1 MEGRD
6 APLWRCPRL
15 HSPEARSPPRRA
27 DWAVRIQVPVREG
40 GAGSS
45 SSAAAH
51 RGAPTT
57 PLAPGRAVG
66 SVAVGAQP
74 GTAPALPG
82 PRCPVEAVGVDPRRA
97 GVAGATPPPPPH
109 PGAPIRAPVPTG
121 VLGGGHRRSA
131 IADQDRVGVGGPPGS
146 TRMRGGGCAGSAADS
161 SAGPPGS
168 TRARAVRPSRVRASV
183 GDARFNAA
191 AGGPVDAAARGTV
204 ATPVPFAPSVSARA
218 RAVRWRS
225 DPATQ
230 KGGRRGSFTLRP
242 ALLPS
247 RSGAM
252 TPFPGRAGAAAHPKD
267 THRPPFSAPP
277 TPRAA
282 TAGPPEASTAP
293 GPSSTPAR
301 TATAGAASRSPRG
314 NHRTAPGPAR
324 ISRIR
329 ADAESAAPAGGVAGA
344 SWPASAS
351 RRSAAL
357 ARGRRDPIPV
367 PAPSRS
373 APVGPRE
380 RHITRE
386 NVCPGYV
393 LAGCPAISR
402 VKRRSRGGRGVRCGS
417 RGAPPRRRGRGARRG
432 PSRPPS
438 SVRPT
443 RTSAPTPG
451 RGPARARRRDS
462 GDQVAGLGAPRTRT
476 GTATGPGPDSAPDPR
491 HHGRT
496 GEPPAADSGPART
509 RLAGPEAR
517 LGRGWFA

>member
-15 HSPEARSPPRRA
+15 PPPEARSPPRRA

-51 RGAPTT
+51 RGAPTA
-57 PLAPGRAVG
+57 PLVPGRAVG

-146 TRMRGGGCAGSAADS
+146 TR
-161 SAGPPGS
+161 
-168 TRARAVRPSRVRASV
+168 ARAALAPVAHDAVRAS
-183 GDARFNAA
+183 RLNAGT
-191 AGGPVDAAARGTV
+191 GGPVDAAARGAV

-252 TPFPGRAGAAAHPKD
+252 TPFLMSAGAAAHPKD
-267 THRPPFSAPP
+267 MRRPPFSAPP

-301 TATAGAASRSPRG
+301 TATAGVASRSPRG

-329 ADAESAAPAGGVAGA
+329 
-344 SWPASAS
+344 
-351 RRSAAL
+351 
-357 ARGRRDPIPV
+357 
-367 PAPSRS
+367 
-373 APVGPRE
+373 
-380 RHITRE
+380 
-386 NVCPGYV
+386 
-393 LAGCPAISR
+393 
-402 VKRRSRGGRGVRCGS
+402 
-417 RGAPPRRRGRGARRG
+417 
-432 PSRPPS
+432 
-438 SVRPT
+438 
-443 RTSAPTPG
+443 
-451 RGPARARRRDS
+451 PAR
-462 GDQVAGLGAPRTRT
+462 PR
-476 GTATGPGPDSAPDPR
+476 P
-491 HHGRT
+491 
-496 GEPPAADSGPART
+496 
-509 RLAGPEAR
+509 
-517 LGRGWFA
+517 

>member
-15 HSPEARSPPRRA
+15 PSPEARSPPRRA

-82 PRCPVEAVGVDPRRA
+82 PRSGCA
-97 GVAGATPPPPPH
+97 GR
-109 PGAPIRAPVPTG
+109 PGALQRHPLSPGRAVRSKPWGSIRGGRELQGRRPRLRPIRASVPTG
-121 VLGGGHRRSA
+121 VLGWWTSSECYCG
-131 IADQDRVGVGGPPGS
+131 PGS
-146 TRMRGGGCAGSAADS
+146 GR
-161 SAGPPGS
+161 
-168 TRARAVRPSRVRASV
+168 SRRASRLNA
-183 GDARFNAA
+183 DARGWVRRLGRGQLGGASRLNAG
-191 AGGPVDAAARGTV
+191 AGGSVDAAARGAV

-230 KGGRRGSFTLRP
+230 KGGWRGSFTLRP

-252 TPFPGRAGAAAHPKD
+252 TPFLMSAGAAAHPKD
-267 THRPPFSAPP
+267 MRRPPFSAPP

-301 TATAGAASRSPRG
+301 TATAGVASRSPRG

-329 ADAESAAPAGGVAGA
+329 ADAESAAPARGVAGA

-351 RRSAAL
+351 RRSAAP
-357 ARGRRDPIPV
+357 AWGRRDPIPV

-393 LAGCPAISR
+393 LAGCPAILR
-402 VKRRSRGGRGVRCGS
+402 IKRRSRGGRCGRCGS
-417 RGAPPRRRGRGARRG
+417 RGAPPRRRERGARRG
-432 PSRPPS
+432 PSRPTS

-443 RTSAPTPG
+443 RKTVSA
-451 RGPARARRRDS
+451 R
-462 GDQVAGLGAPRTRT
+462 
-476 GTATGPGPDSAPDPR
+476 
-491 HHGRT
+491 
-496 GEPPAADSGPART
+496 
-509 RLAGPEAR
+509 
-517 LGRGWFA
+517 

>member
-1 MEGRD
+1 MCSSVD
-6 APLWRCPRL
+6 YWRCRWIKLGGALEYPQRGPSDPHLEPDLSTVCPQGYPQGWRADPQGWRGGTRRCGGARASPRRRRE
-15 HSPEARSPPRRA
+15 HRRAGPTGWSASRSPCGRAGPAPPLRLRLAAVLPRHRSPRAVPSARSPWRAARYGTRSPRAALWVCREARGPSNGTRSPRA
-27 DWAVRIQVPVREG
+27 ALSGRSRG
-40 GAGSS
+40 GRSEAG
-45 SSAAAH
+45 
-51 RGAPTT
+51 
-57 PLAPGRAVG
+57 G
-66 SVAVGAQP
+66 SCRDD
-74 GTAPALPG
+74 APASAPSGRPSRPG
-82 PRCPVEAVGVDPRRA
+82 CSD
-97 GVAGATPPPPPH
+97 
-109 PGAPIRAPVPTG
+109 
-121 VLGGGHRRSA
+121 GGHRRSA

-146 TRMRGGGCAGSAADS
+146 ARMRGGWVRRLDRGQLGGASRLNAG
-161 SAGPPGS
+161 
-168 TRARAVRPSRVRASV
+168 
-183 GDARFNAA
+183 
-191 AGGPVDAAARGTV
+191 AGGSVDAAARGTV

-218 RAVRWRS
+218 RAVRWRN

-252 TPFPGRAGAAAHPKD
+252 TPFLMSAGAAAHPKD
-267 THRPPFSAPP
+267 MRRPPFSAPP

-301 TATAGAASRSPRG
+301 TATAGVASRSPRG

-329 ADAESAAPAGGVAGA
+329 ADAESAAP
-344 SWPASAS
+344 
-351 RRSAAL
+351 

-417 RGAPPRRRGRGARRG
+417 RGAPPRRRERGARRG
-432 PSRPPS
+432 PSRPTS

-443 RTSAPTPG
+443 RKTVSA
-451 RGPARARRRDS
+451 R
-462 GDQVAGLGAPRTRT
+462 
-476 GTATGPGPDSAPDPR
+476 
-491 HHGRT
+491 
-496 GEPPAADSGPART
+496 
-509 RLAGPEAR
+509 
-517 LGRGWFA
+517 

>member
-1 MEGRD
+1 MCSSVD
-6 APLWRCPRL
+6 YWRCRWIKLGGALEYPQRGPSDPHLEPDLSTVCPQGYPQGWRADPQGWRGGTRRCGGARASPRRRRG
-15 HSPEARSPPRRA
+15 HRRAGPTGRSASRSPCGRAGPAPPLRLRLTAVLPRHRSPRAVPSARSP
-27 DWAVRIQVPVREG
+27 WARSPVR
-40 GAGSS
+40 
-45 SSAAAH
+45 
-51 RGAPTT
+51 R
-57 PLAPGRAVG
+57 PLAPGRAVRSKPWG
-66 SVAVGAQP
+66 SIRGGREPQ
-74 GTAPALPG
+74 GRR
-82 PRCPVEAVGVDPRRA
+82 PRLR
-97 GVAGATPPPPPH
+97 
-109 PGAPIRAPVPTG
+109 PIRAPVPTG

-146 TRMRGGGCAGSAADS
+146 TRMRGGWVRRLGRGQLGGASRLNAG
-161 SAGPPGS
+161 
-168 TRARAVRPSRVRASV
+168 
-183 GDARFNAA
+183 
-191 AGGPVDAAARGTV
+191 AGGSVDAAARGTV

-267 THRPPFSAPP
+267 TRRPPFSAPP

-351 RRSAAL
+351 RMSAA
-357 ARGRRDPIPV
+357 
-367 PAPSRS
+367 PAGGVATRSRS
-373 APVGPRE
+373 PLHLDPLRSV
-380 RHITRE
+380 RE
-386 NVCPGYV
+386 NV
-393 LAGCPAISR
+393 
-402 VKRRSRGGRGVRCGS
+402 
-417 RGAPPRRRGRGARRG
+417 
-432 PSRPPS
+432 
-438 SVRPT
+438 T
-443 RTSAPTPG
+443 
-451 RGPARARRRDS
+451 
-462 GDQVAGLGAPRTRT
+462 
-476 GTATGPGPDSAPDPR
+476 
-491 HHGRT
+491 
-496 GEPPAADSGPART
+496 
-509 RLAGPEAR
+509 
-517 LGRGWFA
+517 